1 MVNLGD
7 YPGDFRLLSGEWE
20 NTVQNLESPG
30 LPGELTALRIEFEI
44 RRTEIDFIGP
54 LWLSAGVVCCLPP
67 IFKPSLGRREKLPQK
82 VGRRKIYL
90 VYMFLP
96 HLYRLASESV
106 CNKRR
111 LQTCRLKVNNVVKCF
126 DPIPKL

>member
-82 VGRRKIYL
+82 VGRRKIYPPL
-90 VYMFLP
+90 HVPPPSL
-96 HLYRLASESV
+96 
-106 CNKRR
+106 
-111 LQTCRLKVNNVVKCF
+111 
-126 DPIPKL
+126 